1 MDRMHAH
8 RAIEADLAPQAE
20 LKLLTGRRAA
30 FEFLVPS
37 TCDDEKALRRGDR
50 GQSLFLTL

>member
-1 MDRMHAH
+1 MDRMHPH

-20 LKLLTGRRAA
+20 LKLSTGRKAA
-30 FEFLVPS
+30 FEFLIPS
-37 TCDDEKALRRGDR
+37 TCDDEMRLVAATH